1 LKIKSVG
8 KILKYL
14 IVVTLVL
21 VVVDSCK
28 KAETYP
34 IIPEIK
40 FESYLRLYNPTL
52 NVYDRGVLKISFTDG
67 DGDIGLRQDQTAPPY
82 DYNFFISYF
91 EIQYGDTVRVYPI
104 IIDPGTGE
112 VDTLTFNQ
120 RIPYLT
126 PFGTIK
132 SIQGEIEDTLQ
143 AYNFNSAFDTI
154 MFKAYIV
161 DRMLHESNTVTT
173 PLIVRR

>member
-1 LKIKSVG
+1 MEKV
-8 KILKYL
+8 LKYL
-14 IVVTLVL
+14 IVFVLMAVVL
-21 VVVDSCK
+21 VACK

-52 NVYDRGVLKISFTDG
+52 NAFDRGVLKISFTDG
-67 DGDIGLRQDQTAPPY
+67 DGDIGLRQDQTAFPY
-82 DYNFFISYF
+82 DYNFYISYF
-91 EIQYGDTVRVYPI
+91 EIQNGDTVRVYPTI
-104 IIDPGTGE
+104 TDPGTGE
-112 VDTLTFNQ
+112 VDTLTFDQ

-126 PFGTIK
+126 PLGTIK

-143 AYNFNSAFDTI
+143 AYNFNSTFDTI

-161 DRMLHESNTVTT
+161 DRALHESNTITT
-173 PLIVRR
+173 PLIIRR

>member
-1 LKIKSVG
+1 MG

-14 IVVTLVL
+14 ILTFLAI

-40 FESYLRLYNPTL
+40 FESYLRLFNPTL
-52 NVYDRGVLKISFTDG
+52 DVYDRGVLKISFTDG

-82 DYNFFISYF
+82 DFNFFIDYF
-91 EIQYGDTVRVYPI
+91 EIQNGDTVQVFPT

-112 VDTLTFNQ
+112 IDTLNFNQ

-126 PFGTIK
+126 PLGSIK
-132 SIQGEIEDTLQ
+132 SIEGDIEDTLQ
-143 AYNFNSAFDTI
+143 AYNFNSTFDTI

-161 DRMLHESNTVTT
+161 DRMLHESNTIST
-173 PLIVRR
+173 PLIVRK

>member
-1 LKIKSVG
+1 MEKV
-8 KILKYL
+8 LKYL
-14 IVVTLVL
+14 IVFVL
-21 VVVDSCK
+21 IAVVLGACR

-82 DYNFFISYF
+82 DYNFFIDYF
-91 EIQYGDTVRVYPI
+91 EIQYGDTVQVFPT

-112 VDTLTFNQ
+112 IDTLTFNQ

-126 PFGTIK
+126 PLGSIK
-132 SIQGEIEDTLQ
+132 SIEGDIEDTLQ
-143 AYNFNSAFDTI
+143 AYNFNSTFDTI
-154 MFKAYIV
+154 MFTAYIV
-161 DRMLHESNTVTT
+161 DRALHKSNTIIT
-173 PLIVRR
+173 PLIVRK